1 MEPIFLNFHSSH
13 EDRASPG
20 LSVGRLSERLVTA
33 LPQRPQAAQLL
44 LLQGL
49 GWAWMM
55 QGQGSS
61 CEKLTG
67 LKNPTENGDRGGK
80 AALSPG
86 PAGLTSAASV
96 LTQ

>member
-20 LSVGRLSERLVTA
+20 LSVGRLFERLVTA

-55 QGQGSS
+55 QG
-61 CEKLTG
+61 
-67 LKNPTENGDRGGK
+67 
-80 AALSPG
+80 
-86 PAGLTSAASV
+86 
-96 LTQ
+96 